1 MVTPADIKTRFPE
14 FVDVDDNRIQLF
26 IDDATATATV
36 NTKCPN
42 SDLMI
47 AYLTAHLLTLGTQ
60 TEAGDTTPIQTI
72 ASESVGDVS
81 RSFGGTTSASSNDN
95 FYTGT
100 AYGMRYLDL
109 RKNCIGRPL
118 IG

>member
-1 MVTPADIKTRFPE
+1 MVTPADIKLRFPE
-14 FVDVDDNRIQLF
+14 FAAIDDALIQLF
-26 IDDATATATV
+26 IDDATATV
-36 NTKCPN
+36 NAKCPN

-47 AYLTAHLLTLGTQ
+47 SYLTAHLLAGSILTS
-60 TEAGDTTPIQTI
+60 AGDNVPIKSI
-72 ASESVGDVS
+72 ASEAVGDVS
-81 RSFGGTTSASSNDN
+81 RSYSGTTSTSSNDN

-100 AYGMRYLDL
+100 AYGVRYLDL

>member
-1 MVTPADIKTRFPE
+1 MVTPADIKLRFPE
-14 FVDVDDNRIQLF
+14 FATVDDARIQLF
-26 IDDATATATV
+26 IDDATDTV
-36 NTKCPN
+36 NTKCHN
-42 SDLMI
+42 SDLMV

-100 AYGMRYLDL
+100 SYGMRYLDL

>member
-1 MVTPADIKTRFPE
+1 MVTPADIKIRFPE
-14 FVDVDDNRIQLF
+14 FVAIDDARIQLF
-26 IDDATATATV
+26 IDDAIVTV

-47 AYLTAHLLTLGTQ
+47 TYLTAHLLTLGTQ
-60 TEAGDTTPIQTI
+60 TEAGDTTPIQNI

-81 RSFGGTTSASSNDN
+81 RSFGGTASASSNDN

>member
-1 MVTPADIKTRFPE
+1 MVTPADIKLRFPE
-14 FVDVDDNRIQLF
+14 FTTVDDSRIQLF
-26 IDDATATATV
+26 IDDATATV

-81 RSFGGTTSASSNDN
+81 RSFGGTASSSSNDN

-100 AYGMRYLDL
+100 AYGMRFLDL

>member
-1 MVTPADIKTRFPE
+1 MVTPADIKIRFPE
-14 FVDVDDNRIQLF
+14 FVSIDDSRIQLF
-26 IDDATATATV
+26 IDDAIVTV
-36 NTKCPN
+36 NAKCPN
-42 SDLMI
+42 SDLMV

-81 RSFGGTTSASSNDN
+81 RSFGGTASSSSNDN

>member
-1 MVTPADIKTRFPE
+1 MVTPADIKIRFPE
-14 FVDVDDNRIQLF
+14 FVAIDDARIQLF
-26 IDDATATATV
+26 IDDAIVTV

-60 TEAGDTTPIQTI
+60 TEAGDTTPIQNI

-81 RSFGGTTSASSNDN
+81 RSFGGTASSSSNDN